1 MAGND
6 GKTTSWFEEDT
17 DSHCYRYYEESRV
30 DDEEDRGLD
39 DDVDCLR

>member
-6 GKTTSWFEEDT
+6 GKMTSWFGEDI
-17 DSHCYRYYEESRV
+17 DPHCYRCYEESKV

-39 DDVDCLR
+39 DDADCLR

>member
-6 GKTTSWFEEDT
+6 GKTTSWFGEDT